1 MNLEFFFLDEFITH
15 IRAVRRLSA
24 HTQRAYRSDI
34 YSLLNFLSQE
44 SIKHPQAIEVAHLR
58 SWMSGLM
65 ELGNTPR
72 SIHRKLAAVRSWL
85 DYLIYERKVMQKNP
99 AEQLLPPKRARN
111 LVEVND
117 EASLK
122 KLMSFFD
129 EAIPDVQFRI
139 LPVISLYLTGLRVS
153 ELAALTIADW
163 DKTAAQI
170 RVTGKGG
177 KERLVPVH
185 PWLGLHW
192 SRLLFL
198 EERGGTDPLLIN
210 DRGKAYH
217 VRSLHRLVKAELQA
231 VGARG
236 RLSPHTLRHSF
247 ATHMLDDGAELLAI
261 KDLLG
266 HANLSAT
273 QVYTR
278 SSLDKL
284 KRLHK
289 LLHPRSGNDT

>member
-1 MNLEFFFLDEFITH
+1 MNLEFFFVEAFITH

-24 HTQRAYRSDI
+24 HTQRAYRSDLN
-34 YSLLNFLSQE
+34 SLVIFLFHE
-44 SIKHPQAIEVAHLR
+44 GIKHPKEIQVAHLR

-65 ELGNTPR
+65 ESGNTPR
-72 SIHRKLAAVRSWL
+72 SIHRKLAAVRTWL
-85 DYLIYERKVMQKNP
+85 EYLIYERKLMQKNP

-122 KLMSFFD
+122 KLLRYFD

-139 LPVISLYLTGLRVS
+139 VPVISLYLTGLRVS
-153 ELAALTIADW
+153 ELAALSISDW
-163 DKTAAQI
+163 DKAAGQI
-170 RVTGKGG
+170 RVLGKGG

-185 PWLGLHW
+185 PWLAYHW

-198 EERGGTDPLLIN
+198 EERGGSEPLLIN
-210 DRGKAYH
+210 DRGQAYH
-217 VRSLHRLVKAELQA
+217 VRSLHRLVKAELEA

-247 ATHMLDDGAELLAI
+247 ATHMLDQGAELLAI

-289 LLHPRSGNDT
+289 LLHPRSGNDA